1 MQHIASTTS
10 AQNYLNGPENIFLNI
25 YKNIY
30 RYISLND
37 EQNGGFFMQNPWHL
51 VQVFKGVIKI
61 TSFLICKF
69 LKYGNTFLH
78 SLEFL
83 LASKGTIFVSITRNK
98 HLILAGIE

>member
-51 VQVFKGVIKI
+51 VQVFKGAIQDN
-61 TSFLICKF
+61 FLCKF
-69 LKYGNTFLH
+69 LKYGETF
-78 SLEFL
+78 
-83 LASKGTIFVSITRNK
+83 
-98 HLILAGIE
+98 